1 MNMGNPTTD
10 RLRTA
15 NVNTPPAAER
25 DVVVIQTPAQI
36 ATRRTALLKIQQ
48 IIYLILGVMEGLIT
62 IRFLLRLFAAN
73 PAAGFAQFIYGVTG
87 PMLFPFYGL
96 FPTPQFEGSVMEV
109 ISIVAMLVY
118 ALLAWLVIRIMW
130 LLFEKSRPAA

>member
-10 RLRTA
+10 RLRTT
-15 NVNTPPAAER
+15 NVNTAPAAPTAGPE
-25 DVVVIQTPAQI
+25 VVVVTQTPTQL
-36 ATRRTALLKIQQ
+36 ATRRAALLKTQQ
-48 IIYLILGVMEGLIT
+48 IIYMILGVMEGLIA

-73 PAAGFAQFIYGVTG
+73 PEAGFAQFIYGVTN

-118 ALLAWLVIRIMW
+118 ALLAWLIIRT
-130 LLFEKSRPAA
+130 